1 MKDSKGREEN
11 LEKEIMSK
19 QEKMQRLR
27 EKLCR
32 EEEAEALQLHQQKE
46 KALRSCRRAQS
57 PWLPLQ
63 DDSSVARVEEGWA
76 PWSRPMPFLSWE
88 GT

>member
-1 MKDSKGREEN
+1 MTRE
-11 LEKEIMSK
+11 LEQEQTRLLESK

-57 PWLPLQ
+57 P
-63 DDSSVARVEEGWA
+63 
-76 PWSRPMPFLSWE
+76 
-88 GT
+88 